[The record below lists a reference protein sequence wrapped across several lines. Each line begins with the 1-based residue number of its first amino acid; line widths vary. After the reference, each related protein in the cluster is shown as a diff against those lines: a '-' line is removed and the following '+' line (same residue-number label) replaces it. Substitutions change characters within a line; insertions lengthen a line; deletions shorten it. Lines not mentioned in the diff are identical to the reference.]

1 MPSTRARQVTRAL
14 GALALVAVPCLFAGL
29 LIAPLVAFTR
39 VGPVA
44 GGVAATLGGVVTAV
58 ALGPVVVD
66 RRVASL
72 PRVGPNDDRRS
83 LAESRVAA
91 IAAQLGVDR
100 PAVTVAAVDAV
111 NVAVTDGHRGSRL
124 VVTTRL
130 LSLPPSSRDAAIR
143 HAIAR
148 LQRREAAVTTAALP
162 GLVAVETRCDPPRL
176 SRTGPSTDRQASQ
189 PNSRVRA
196 RPGPD
201 PGAAV
206 HRRRTARV
214 ARDAAGVAS
223 GSGRRPAL
231 RRRPSARR
239 RRRGR
244 AVRRRRG
251 SPRRSGPPRRRRVRA
266 TGRRFSTDSR
276 WSRWATR
283 RPSGC
288 AARADTR
295 RAVGSLGSGRSSVC
309 ERRLSRAVIDPASHR
324 VRPSPRTTDGFKWLR
339 AHGRVWLIRHP
350 TSARTSPRK
359 THPGVRGVRSL
370 PSASADASSRG

>member
-162 GLVAVETRCDPPRL
+162 GLVAVETVALAAILLVSHEPDRRPTDRRVNRIHGYEPDRDRIPAPLYTAGGLLAWLVTLPVWLPAAVGDRLFVGGRRRDADAVVARSDDDARVGLAAAIRATEEAPGAGDWPPLLDRL
-176 SRTGPSTDRQASQ
+176 SVVSMGDATTE
-189 PNSRVRA
+189 RVRGTSRHETRCRLA
-196 RPGPD
+196 R
-201 PGAAV
+201 
-206 HRRRTARV
+206 
-214 ARDAAGVAS
+214 
-223 GSGRRPAL
+223 L
-231 RRRPSARR
+231 RSKQ
-239 RRRGR
+239 
-244 AVRRRRG
+244 
-251 SPRRSGPPRRRRVRA
+251 
-266 TGRRFSTDSR
+266 
-276 WSRWATR
+276 
-283 RPSGC
+283 
-288 AARADTR
+288 
-295 RAVGSLGSGRSSVC
+295 
-309 ERRLSRAVIDPASHR
+309 RL
-324 VRPSPRTTDGFKWLR
+324 
-339 AHGRVWLIRHP
+339 
-350 TSARTSPRK
+350 
-359 THPGVRGVRSL
+359 
-370 PSASADASSRG
+370 